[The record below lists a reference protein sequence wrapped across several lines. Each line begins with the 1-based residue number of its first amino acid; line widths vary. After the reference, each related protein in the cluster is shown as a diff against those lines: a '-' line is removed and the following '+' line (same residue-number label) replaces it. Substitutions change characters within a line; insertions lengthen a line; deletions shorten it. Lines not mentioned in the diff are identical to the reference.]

1 VDESKKNNGN
11 GKRLA
16 TQQSVDQAVNSNKK
30 PIVDTR
36 TPEELMEI
44 IAAKGKEVVDAL
56 ASLRGKRKKSGYGVL
71 YDKWRIS

>member
-1 VDESKKNNGN
+1 
-11 GKRLA
+11 
-16 TQQSVDQAVNSNKK
+16 VDQAVNPHKK

-56 ASLRGKRKKSGYGVL
+56 AVLRGK
-71 YDKWRIS
+71 

>member
-1 VDESKKNNGN
+1 MKRENGNRN

-44 IAAKGKEVVDAL
+44 IAAKGKEIADAL
-56 ASLRGKRKKSGYGVL
+56 ASLRGK
-71 YDKWRIS
+71 

>member
-1 VDESKKNNGN
+1 MARMKRDNGNRN

-16 TQQSVDQAVNSNKK
+16 TQQSVDQAVNPHKK

-56 ASLRGKRKKSGYGVL
+56 AVLRGK
-71 YDKWRIS
+71 

>member
-1 VDESKKNNGN
+1 MARMKRDNGNRN

-16 TQQSVDQAVNSNKK
+16 TQQSVDQAVNPNKK

-44 IAAKGKEVVDAL
+44 IAAKGKEIADVPAV
-56 ASLRGKRKKSGYGVL
+56 LRGK
-71 YDKWRIS
+71 

>member
-1 VDESKKNNGN
+1 MARGGKKTSNVN

-16 TQQSVDQAVNSNKK
+16 TQQSVDQAVNPNKK

-56 ASLRGKRKKSGYGVL
+56 ASLRGK
-71 YDKWRIS
+71 